1 MPRINTE
8 YREDAKKKIIAAA
21 LGIAAEKGWDAMT
34 LDAIAKK
41 VGVTKGAL
49 YAYFE
54 HSEALQREVILEVI
68 RKIRVGMERILEGEE
83 DPRTVLVRTAGL
95 IFEDQRAYAS
105 IFCQIPVRI
114 SGNSLY
120 QEEFRTF
127 FSGTIVLV
135 RNYLARMKK
144 KGTLSREVDPDQA
157 AHAMMALTMG
167 LRMSALF
174 LGRDEGEAKQVW
186 IKSVERI
193 LLLDQGS
200 LSD

>member
-1 MPRINTE
+1 MVLGVPIESWFASVRIVSIDHASLYGTGSPA
-8 YREDAKKKIIAAA
+8 RKRGRFRAFRSATWDVQVTGKK
-21 LGIAAEKGWDAMT
+21 
-34 LDAIAKK
+34 
-41 VGVTKGAL
+41 
-49 YAYFE
+49 
-54 HSEALQREVILEVI
+54 S
-68 RKIRVGMERILEGEE
+68 
-83 DPRTVLVRTAGL
+83 
-95 IFEDQRAYAS
+95 S

-114 SGNSLY
+114 PGNSLY

-135 RNYLARMKK
+135 SHYLARMKK

-193 LLLDQGS
+193 LLLNQGGR
-200 LSD
+200 SD